1 MLLNNI
7 TKPIDGADNLKIAVL
22 MYGLEDEADPSVSHA
37 MMTWRQARC
46 RLAKPLCELYDAC
59 LRWVLDVDSLGW
71 KVTKVEIT
79 TNLDMLDRVRL
90 RVCIT
95 ASDGETAAHQ
105 GQACLEED
113 TMPLAGGAT
122 FLCLSGNLQE
132 LEDDYLKAL
141 RLREKGELS

>member
-7 TKPIDGADNLKIAVL
+7 TKSVEGADNLKIAVL
-22 MYGLEDEADPSVSHA
+22 VYGFEGDDGPQSV
-37 MMTWRQARC
+37 MTWRQARC
-46 RLAKPLCELYDAC
+46 LLAKPLCELYDAC

-71 KVTKVEIT
+71 KVTNVEVT
-79 TNLDMLDRVRL
+79 TNLEMLDRVRL

-95 ASDGETAAHQ
+95 ASDGETASHQ

-122 FLCLSGNLQE
+122 FLCLSGTLQE
-132 LEDDYLKAL
+132 LEDDYLGAL
-141 RLREKGELS
+141 RLRERGEMP